1 MDIPVYCSH
10 SEMVEIEKV
19 VPNPRNP
26 NTHPDKQVAL
36 LAKIIKAQ
44 GWRNPI
50 VVSKRSGFVV
60 KGHCRLEAA
69 LALGAET
76 VPVDYQDYANEAEEW
91 ADMIADNRVA
101 ELAEQDDDVLKGLLE
116 ELSAQDID
124 LDLTGFTAPDISS
137 LLEEGQAQGGK
148 PEANDEPEL
157 GKTEDLAVEN
167 QFGVIVMCATEKEQE
182 DTFNK
187 LTGEGYSCKVVT
199 V

>member
-1 MDIPVYCSH
+1 
-10 SEMVEIEKV
+10 
-19 VPNPRNP
+19 
-26 NTHPDKQVAL
+26 
-36 LAKIIKAQ
+36 
-44 GWRNPI
+44 
-50 VVSKRSGFVV
+50 
-60 KGHCRLEAA
+60 
-69 LALGAET
+69 
-76 VPVDYQDYANEAEEW
+76 
-91 ADMIADNRVA
+91 MIADNRVA

-148 PEANDEPEL
+148 PETDEPEL

-187 LTGEGYSCKVVT
+187 LTGEGYYCKVVT